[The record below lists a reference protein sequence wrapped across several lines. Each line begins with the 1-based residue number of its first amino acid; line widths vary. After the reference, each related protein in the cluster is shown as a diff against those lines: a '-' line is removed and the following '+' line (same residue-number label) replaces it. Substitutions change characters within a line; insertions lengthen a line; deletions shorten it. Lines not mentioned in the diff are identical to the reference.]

1 MKEIISNREYRV
13 TMAKNLIGCWGSPA
27 ANQILRHSNPL
38 FISHS
43 PNYIFFCQLH
53 NKKQIK
59 EQ

>member
-1 MKEIISNREYRV
+1 MLLLMFQIVSHRSLTIREYRV

-38 FISHS
+38 FG
-43 PNYIFFCQLH
+43 QLH